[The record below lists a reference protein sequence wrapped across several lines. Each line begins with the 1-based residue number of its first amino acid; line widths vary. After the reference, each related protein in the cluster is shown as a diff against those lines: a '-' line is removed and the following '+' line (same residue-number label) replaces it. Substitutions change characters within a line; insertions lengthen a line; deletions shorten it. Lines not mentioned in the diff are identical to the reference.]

1 MHQHPPAPPPHSSTL
16 RRVFQLAMP
25 VLAEQLLGALV
36 MLVDFW
42 LTGHFLSRQE
52 ELAAITLMAYCL
64 WFLGGAAEFVGIGAT
79 AMVARFVG
87 AGDRAN
93 ARRVTNQAML
103 LGTIWSLIVMTVAL
117 LTAPLFVRL
126 IQLEGE
132 TADLA
137 ERYLYLVLPALTA
150 IMLTRIGIACLRGA
164 GDMVVVFVVM
174 TIVNVVNIL
183 VSAALVTGY
192 GIFPN
197 LGWDGL
203 ALGTSAGYVCGA
215 AIVIGLLIRGRDG
228 LKLRLR
234 ELTPDRDLIRRILRI
249 SIPGGTDTVVVIGC
263 HLWFL
268 SLIYQLGDF
277 AAAAHGG
284 AIRVE
289 SLAFLPGAAFAM
301 ASATLAG
308 QYLGAGDPQRA
319 GRSVM
324 QALAIGAGI
333 MGAAGVMFFF
343 FGSQLV
349 GWFLDDSQEAVAQQA
364 GQLLQIAAFG
374 MVPLAVTMILAGALR
389 GAGDTRWPLLFTLI
403 GLLAVRIPLAYLLT
417 REDWYLFGQPE
428 WFDYG
433 ILGAWYA
440 MMIDIF
446 VRCVLVAWRF
456 LQGGWK
462 RVVV

>member
-1 MHQHPPAPPPHSSTL
+1 
-16 RRVFQLAMP
+16 

-36 MLVDFW
+36 MLADFW
-42 LTGHFLSRQE
+42 LTGQFLSRQE
-52 ELAAITLMAYCL
+52 ELAAITLMAYSL
-64 WFLGGAAEFVGIGAT
+64 WFLGGSAEFVGIGAT
-79 AMVARFVG
+79 AMVARFYG
-87 AGDRAN
+87 AGDFAS

-103 LGTIWSLIVMTVAL
+103 MAVAWSLIVMAL
-117 LTAPLFVRL
+117 GFALARAFVE
-126 IQLEGE
+126 IMNLEGR

-137 ERYLYLVLPALTA
+137 VRYLYLVLPALPA
-150 IMLTRIGIACLRGA
+150 IMLTRVGIACLRGA

-174 TIVNVVNIL
+174 TIVNFVNIL
-183 VSAALVTGY
+183 LSAALVSGF
-192 GIFPN
+192 GPFPE

-215 AIVIGLLIRGRDG
+215 AIILALLIRGRDRLG
-228 LKLRLR
+228 LRCANLR
-234 ELTPDRDLIRRILRI
+234 PDRDLIRRILRI
-249 SIPGGTDTVVVIGC
+249 SVPGGTDTVVVIAC
-263 HLWFL
+263 HMWFL
-268 SLIYQLGDF
+268 SLIYDLGKF

-289 SLAFLPGAAFAM
+289 SLAFLPGAAFGM

-308 QYLGAGDPQRA
+308 QYLGAGDPTRA
-319 GRSVM
+319 SRSVR
-324 QALAIGAGI
+324 QALAIGASI
-333 MGAAGVMFFF
+333 MGAAGLMFFF
-343 FGSQLV
+343 FGEQIV
-349 GWFLDDSQEAVAQQA
+349 GLFLDASQQAVAEQA
-364 GQLLQIAAFG
+364 GALLRIAAFM

-403 GLLAVRIPLAYLLT
+403 GLLAVRIPLAYLFT
-417 REDWYLFGQPE
+417 RPEFYLFGRPD

-440 MMIDIF
+440 MMIDVG
-446 VRCVLVAWRF
+446 VRCLLVGGRF

>member
-1 MHQHPPAPPPHSSTL
+1 M
-16 RRVFQLAMP
+16 FQLATP

-42 LTGHFLSRQE
+42 LTGHFLRRQE

-87 AGDRAN
+87 GRNIDA
-93 ARRVTNQAML
+93 ARRIMNQAIL
-103 LGTIWSLIVMTVAL
+103 LGTLWSLMVMAAAL
-117 LTAPLFVRL
+117 ATAPLFVRL
-126 IQLEGE
+126 MQLDGE

-137 ERYLYLVLPALTA
+137 VRYLYLVLPALTA

-164 GDMVVVFVVM
+164 GDMVIVFVVM
-174 TIVNVVNIL
+174 TIVNVVNML
-183 VSAALVTGY
+183 LSAALVTGFW
-192 GIFPN
+192 IFPN

-215 AIVIGLLIRGRDG
+215 AIIIGLLIRGRDG
-228 LKLRLR
+228 LTLRLR
-234 ELTPDRDLIRRILRI
+234 ELMPDKDLIRRILRI

-268 SLIYQLGDF
+268 SLIYHLGNF

-284 AIRVE
+284 AIRIE

-308 QYLGAGDPQRA
+308 QYLGAGDPRRA

-324 QALAIGAGI
+324 QALAVGASI
-333 MGAAGVMFFF
+333 MGAASVMFYY
-343 FGSQLV
+343 FGTQLV
-349 GWFLDDSQEAVAQQA
+349 GLFLDASQEDVAQQA
-364 GQLLQIAAFG
+364 GRLLQIAAFG
-374 MVPLAVTMILAGALR
+374 MVPLAVTMILSGALR

-403 GLLAVRIPLAYLLT
+403 GLLAVRIPLAYLFT
-417 REDWYLFGQPE
+417 RPDWYLFGHPE

-433 ILGAWYA
+433 IVGAWYA

-446 VRCVLVAWRF
+446 VRCLLVGWRF